1 MVAYGYVRVSQ
12 MRPGENKL
20 SPEAQRQRITTAAKD
35 RQLEL
40 VEIFEDLDTPSSK
53 IDKAGT
59 WARMESVLESGDT
72 IITNEFTRLG
82 RSTIQTLQRVDGAL
96 ARGVNLIA
104 LDMSYDPSTP
114 LGEAITTILA
124 ALAQAENK
132 QRAERIRQAHHE
144 LAKTGRWSGGPLP
157 MGYRYTK
164 GGIEIDKKKAD
175 IVREI
180 FKLYLAGNGD
190 SIIARTLYERGIE
203 GNQGSKFFPPSSV
216 KRILRCRSYIGE
228 REYEG
233 EIWPLNLPPL
243 IDRETWDRAR
253 TIDVRKPNGN
263 TRKRYLLTG
272 ILRCGL
278 CGGALYHK
286 PQIGRHK
293 PEYQCLGRKIWY
305 RCKGVGIGCHIAEP
319 IVLKRFFE
327 HAENGIKE
335 DWGNTTLEEKRIALE
350 SVIEKIMVS
359 PADKEHRGESRLD
372 IQWK

>member
-40 VEIFEDLDTPSSK
+40 AEIFEDLDTPSSK

-59 WARMESVLESGDT
+59 WARMESVLKSGDT

-96 ARGVNLIA
+96 ARGVNLVA

-157 MGYRYTK
+157 MGYRYNGK
-164 GGIEIDKKKAD
+164 GIEVDKCKAK
-175 IVREI
+175 IVQEI
-180 FKLYLAGNGD
+180 FRLYISGD
-190 SIIARTLYERGIE
+190 GTSIIARKLYERGIA
-203 GNQGSKFFPPSSV
+203 GNQGSNNFPPSSV

-233 EIWPLNLPPL
+233 KIWPLNLQP
-243 IDRETWDRAR
+243 IITRKTWDRAR
-253 TIDVRKPNGN
+253 AIDIRKTYNN
-263 TRKRYLLTG
+263 KKKRYLLTA

-286 PQIGRHK
+286 PAVGRHRA
-293 PEYQCLGRKIWY
+293 EYQCLGRKVWHD
-305 RCKGVGIGCHIAEP
+305 CKGVGMCCHLVEP
-319 IVLKRFFE
+319 VVLDRFFE
-327 HAENGIKE
+327 HDGNGIKE
-335 DWGNTTLEEKRIALE
+335 DWGNTTLREKRELLE
-350 SVIEKIMVS
+350 ASIEKIMVS
-359 PADKEHRGESRLD
+359 PADKEHFGESRLD
-372 IQWK
+372 IRWR